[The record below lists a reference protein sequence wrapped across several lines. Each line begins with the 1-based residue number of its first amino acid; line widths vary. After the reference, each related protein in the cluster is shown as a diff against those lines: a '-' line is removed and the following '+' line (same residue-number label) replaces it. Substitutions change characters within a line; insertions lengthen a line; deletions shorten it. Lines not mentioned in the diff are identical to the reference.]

1 MKPFKSFLTAQL
13 NAFLDYWQE
22 QGQTIRA
29 YQYYLLA
36 FDRYLKEKE
45 ADWTSFQPAFFLQM
59 IADITHTPNHANK
72 FLLTIR
78 TFFQF
83 LLRRG
88 CLNENPLKDIPYL
101 KQHPSIPF
109 VFSPQQTN
117 RLLAAVYRRIRRKQR
132 FFLRDLGI
140 YLVIILLARCGLRIS
155 EPLRLPMHHYRR
167 DEATLYI
174 EKTKFNKDR
183 LIPIPKTVVEE
194 IENYLSVRHCLRP
207 HDDNPYLIVGKG
219 QKPLRDNQVRY
230 VFHQAVKDIGLR
242 QPRKV
247 MGTMNFNP
255 PRPHS
260 LRHSFAINTLNDI
273 KKRGQSRKY
282 ALPILAAFLGHSHY
296 KCSSVYLKVSDAQ
309 SRHDLYD
316 FTVWQDWKR

>member
-1 MKPFKSFLTAQL
+1 MKLFNSFLAPQL
-13 NAFLDYWQE
+13 NAFLHYWQE
-22 QGQTIRA
+22 KGHTIRT

-36 FDRYLKEKE
+36 FDGYLTEKE
-45 ADWTSFQPAFFLQM
+45 ADWASFQPAFFLQM

-83 LLRRG
+83 LLRRAY
-88 CLNENPLKDIPYL
+88 LNENPLKDIPYL
-101 KQHPSIPF
+101 KQHPSVPF
-109 VFSPQQTN
+109 VFSSEQTN
-117 RLLAAVYRRIRRKQR
+117 QLLAAVCRRIRKKQG

-140 YLVIILLARCGLRIS
+140 YLAIILLARCGLRIS
-155 EPLRLPMHHYRR
+155 EPLRLCRHHYRR

-194 IENYLSVRHCLRP
+194 IENYLAVRHCLQP
-207 HDDNPYLIVGKG
+207 DDENPYLIAGKG

-230 VFHQAVKDIGLR
+230 VFHQAIKDIGLQ

-260 LRHSFAINTLNDI
+260 LRHSFAINTLNTI
-273 KKRGQSRKY
+273 KERGESRKY
-282 ALPILAAFLGHSHY
+282 ALPVLAAFLGHSHF
-296 KCSSVYLKVSDAQ
+296 KCSSVYLKVSDAK
-309 SRHDLYD
+309 SRQDLYD
-316 FTVWQDWKR
+316 FTIWQEWKR

>member
-22 QGQTIRA
+22 QGHTIRA

-83 LLRRG
+83 LFRRG
-88 CLNENPLKDIPYL
+88 CLNENPLKDIHYL

-117 RLLAAVYRRIRRKQR
+117 RLLAAVYRRIR
-132 FFLRDLGI
+132 
-140 YLVIILLARCGLRIS
+140 
-155 EPLRLPMHHYRR
+155 
-167 DEATLYI
+167 
-174 EKTKFNKDR
+174 
-183 LIPIPKTVVEE
+183 
-194 IENYLSVRHCLRP
+194 
-207 HDDNPYLIVGKG
+207 
-219 QKPLRDNQVRY
+219 
-230 VFHQAVKDIGLR
+230 
-242 QPRKV
+242 
-247 MGTMNFNP
+247 
-255 PRPHS
+255 
-260 LRHSFAINTLNDI
+260 
-273 KKRGQSRKY
+273 
-282 ALPILAAFLGHSHY
+282 
-296 KCSSVYLKVSDAQ
+296 
-309 SRHDLYD
+309 
-316 FTVWQDWKR
+316 